1 MFSFAAR
8 SLSFQLTYFFANL
21 RNFCPDF
28 FASLPPKKSLAAMQ
42 NKAFRDKIVVA
53 VDAF

>member
-8 SLSFQLTYFFANL
+8 SFSFQLTYFFANL

-28 FASLPPKKSLAAMQ
+28 FASLPPSPERRRHQSGSAQLGS
-42 NKAFRDKIVVA
+42 A
-53 VDAF
+53 VEKFLS